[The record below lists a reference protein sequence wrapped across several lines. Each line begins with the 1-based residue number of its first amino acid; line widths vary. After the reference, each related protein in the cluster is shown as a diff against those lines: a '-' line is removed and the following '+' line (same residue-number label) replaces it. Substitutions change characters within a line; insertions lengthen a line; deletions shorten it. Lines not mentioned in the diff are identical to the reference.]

1 MTDKDKLSRE
11 DLRADRAAPPRR
23 GTLHRILVL
32 VAVLA
37 VVLGAVL
44 AAAYL
49 DLSNFDSLRRALS
62 YDKADAA
69 GENTYDYDNDR
80 TNRFALLGD
89 RLLVV
94 STTRVSVLADDGSEV
109 YAQEVKLDSPAIA
122 LGGRTAA
129 VYDVGGTTLYIL
141 GERGLVRDL
150 STETENGIIS
160 AKLNSSDMLAL
171 VTDKS
176 GYKSSVSV
184 YNASG
189 ERVFTFNS
197 SNRYMIDACVE
208 RGGKHVA
215 VATLGSED
223 AMFVSTIRRYALDQ
237 ETAVSACVLDD
248 SLLYELSS
256 FGGTL
261 VAVTD
266 DRFLALIGATL
277 LTAMFVEPVTDLVY
291 PKVEERVLEQFERD
305 IPSDALAAEDG
316 DLSAGGL
323 LPDELSDLLGEALDT
338 LKRFGVSDDAIDGVT
353 KSVTDSAVSAAER
366 AAYLLVKTI
375 VQAALFL
382 AFFLA
387 LMLLLRLLTHGLD
400 RLFSLPVLAQLNGL
414 GGAALSLMEGAL
426 LIFLIVF
433 LAPRLGVTWFADH
446 AAGTHLLAWFLNNTP
461 RSIIASLT

>member
-266 DRFLALIGATL
+266 DRFLALSSDGSLGGSYDYA
-277 LTAMFVEPVTDLVY
+277 Y
-291 PKVEERVLEQFERD
+291 P
-305 IPSDALAAEDG
+305 
-316 DLSAGGL
+316 
-323 LPDELSDLLGEALDT
+323 
-338 LKRFGVSDDAIDGVT
+338 
-353 KSVTDSAVSAAER
+353 
-366 AAYLLVKTI
+366 YLRGST
-375 VQAALFL
+375 
-382 AFFLA
+382 
-387 LMLLLRLLTHGLD
+387 
-400 RLFSLPVLAQLNGL
+400 L
-414 GGAALSLMEGAL
+414 GGADFGAL
-426 LIFLIVF
+426 VLS
-433 LAPRLGVTWFADH
+433 RYRSGS
-446 AAGTHLLAWFLNNTP
+446 AGCWTFRRRASTSPCFTATSWSSTPPTLLNMP
-461 RSIIASLT
+461 RSPTRSTRAACGCAPTARRCCSARSTAGSLCRN

>member
-11 DLRADRAAPPRR
+11 DLRADRAAPPRL

-266 DRFLALIGATL
+266 DRFLALSGDGSLGGSYDYAYPYLRGSTLGGTDFGA
-277 LTAMFVEPVTDLVY
+277 LVLSRY
-291 PKVEERVLEQFERD
+291 R
-305 IPSDALAAEDG
+305 SG
-316 DLSAGGL
+316 SAGKL
-323 LPDELSDLLGEALDT
+323 
-338 LKRFGVSDDAIDGVT
+338 VT
-353 KSVTDSAVSAAER
+353 VGAEGN
-366 AAYLLVKTI
+366 L
-375 VQAALFL
+375 
-382 AFFLA
+382 
-387 LMLLLRLLTHGLD
+387 
-400 RLFSLPVLAQLNGL
+400 
-414 GGAALSLMEGAL
+414 
-426 LIFLIVF
+426 
-433 LAPRLGVTWFADH
+433 
-446 AAGTHLLAWFLNNTP
+446 
-461 RSIIASLT
+461 IASLDTQRDVLDISAAGKYLAVLYSDELVIYTSDLAEYASLTDTQYARGVRMRADGSAVLLGSQHGWLFVP

>member
-266 DRFLALIGATL
+266 DRFLALSGDGSLGGSYDYAYPYLRGSTLGGTDFGA
-277 LTAMFVEPVTDLVY
+277 LVLSRY
-291 PKVEERVLEQFERD
+291 R
-305 IPSDALAAEDG
+305 SG
-316 DLSAGGL
+316 SAGKL
-323 LPDELSDLLGEALDT
+323 VT
-338 LKRFGVSDDAIDGVT
+338 VDA
-353 KSVTDSAVSAAER
+353 
-366 AAYLLVKTI
+366 
-375 VQAALFL
+375 
-382 AFFLA
+382 
-387 LMLLLRLLTHGLD
+387 
-400 RLFSLPVLAQLNGL
+400 
-414 GGAALSLMEGAL
+414 EGNL
-426 LIFLIVF
+426 
-433 LAPRLGVTWFADH
+433 
-446 AAGTHLLAWFLNNTP
+446 
-461 RSIIASLT
+461 IASLDTQRDVLDISAAGKYLAVLYSDELVIYTSDLAEYASLTDTQYARGVRMRADGSAVLLGSQHGWLFVP

>member
-1 MTDKDKLSRE
+1 MDNALIID
-11 DLRADRAAPPRR
+11 
-23 GTLHRILVL
+23 LVL
-32 VAVLA
+32 AAVLA
-37 VVLGAVL
+37 V
-44 AAAYL
+44 
-49 DLSNFDSLRRALS
+49 
-62 YDKADAA
+62 
-69 GENTYDYDNDR
+69 
-80 TNRFALLGD
+80 FALLGA
-89 RLLVV
+89 RKGLIRSLMAL
-94 STTRVSVLADDGSEV
+94 VSVV
-109 YAQEVKLDSPAIA
+109 V
-122 LGGRTAA
+122 
-129 VYDVGGTTLYIL
+129 
-141 GERGLVRDL
+141 
-150 STETENGIIS
+150 
-160 AKLNSSDMLAL
+160 
-171 VTDKS
+171 
-176 GYKSSVSV
+176 
-184 YNASG
+184 
-189 ERVFTFNS
+189 
-197 SNRYMIDACVE
+197 
-208 RGGKHVA
+208 
-215 VATLGSED
+215 
-223 AMFVSTIRRYALDQ
+223 
-237 ETAVSACVLDD
+237 
-248 SLLYELSS
+248 
-256 FGGTL
+256 
-261 VAVTD
+261 
-266 DRFLALIGATL
+266 ALIGATL

-291 PKVEERVLEQFERD
+291 PVRRD

-323 LPDELSDLLGEALDT
+323 LPDELSEALGEALDT